1 MIMKINGI
9 KNGAANQRIRGK
21 FIVFKSFDRKDEK
34 FKMKGH
40 IF

>member
-1 MIMKINGI
+1 MKINGI

-21 FIVFKSFDRKDEK
+21 FIVFKSFNRKDEK
-34 FKMKGH
+34 LKMKGH